1 MADFANSL
9 YNMRLMDDLSRKDT
23 FIHKL
28 HPLTKILITVA
39 YLVTVVSYNRYEI
52 IALLPLVFY
61 PVVVFMIAELPV
73 KQVLSRLLIIEPL
86 IIGIGI
92 LNPLFDSQLITIGG
106 LVISRGWI
114 TFASLL
120 LKSILTITAAL
131 ILISTTGMNKL
142 AAGLRLLKVPRLFV
156 MQLLLTYRYIAVL
169 IEEVARTI
177 RAYKLRAPGQKGI
190 RRNVW
195 GSLAGQLLIRTMD
208 RAERIYQAM
217 CVRGFKGEYHTG
229 DDPKFRRRDFLFLF
243 GWVIFF
249 ILVRIYN
256 LPLLLGSLFN

>member
-23 FIHKL
+23 FIHQL
-28 HPLTKILITVA
+28 HPLTKILTTLV
-39 YLVTVVSYNRYEI
+39 YLIIVVSYNRYEV
-52 IALLPLVFY
+52 IALLPLIFY
-61 PVVVFMIAELPV
+61 PMVVFLIAELPV

-92 LNPLFDSQLITIGG
+92 LNPLFDSHTIAIGG
-106 LVISRGWI
+106 LVISRGWV
-114 TFASLL
+114 TFASIL
-120 LKSILTITAAL
+120 LKSLLTITAAL

-142 AAGLRLLKVPRLFV
+142 AYGLRMLKVPRLFV

-169 IEEVARTI
+169 IEEVARTV

-190 RRNVW
+190 QGNVW

-217 CVRGFKGEYHTG
+217 CVRGFTGEYHTG
-229 DDPKFRRRDFLFLF
+229 NVPGFKAKDVLFLS
-243 GWVIFF
+243 GWVLFF
-249 ILVRIYN
+249 ILARVYN
-256 LPLLLGSLFN
+256 LPLLMGSLFY